1 MKPYSKML
9 KDKQLKESHSRQLT
23 QESPRS
29 HVDSLPLISMEYDE
43 SMTGLVLAPMSVI
56 NPERPK

>member
-1 MKPYSKML
+1 MKPYSKMN
-9 KDKQLKESHSRQLT
+9 KQLKESHSRHFT
-23 QESPRS
+23 HESPRC

-56 NPERPK
+56 NTEKTK